1 MRLLRIE
8 NFRHIDRNK
17 AGGDAYLEYCQHTVK
32 AELIFYL
39 QGNECLNIRLG
50 RHDTTVTTSELEEFL
65 KNCRANLRKQIKP
78 DVERIRKERW
88 EKNNIHSDITR

>member
-17 AGGDAYLEYCQHTVK
+17 AGGDAYLEYGEHIVK

-39 QGNECLNIRLG
+39 QGSDCLNIRLG
-50 RHDTTVTTSELEEFL
+50 RHDTVVSTLELEEFL
-65 KNCRANLRKQIKP
+65 KECRNDLRKEIKP
-78 DVERIRKERW
+78 DVERIRKERR
-88 EKNNIHSDITR
+88 ERIESIQA